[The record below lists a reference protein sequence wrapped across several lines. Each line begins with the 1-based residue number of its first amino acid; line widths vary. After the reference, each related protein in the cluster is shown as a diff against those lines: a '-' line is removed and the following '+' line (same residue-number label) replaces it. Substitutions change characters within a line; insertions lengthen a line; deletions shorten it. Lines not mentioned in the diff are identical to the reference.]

1 MQDKKETER
10 ITLNMFIRLYEE
22 FPNGKVIAGES
33 PDFLLK
39 INTRK
44 TIGIELTEL
53 KGQDFLNHTG
63 SLIDPT
69 NLFLNIKDTISCKER
84 KLYLYRKNSL
94 CQIWLLIHLNRLA
107 VPANFNIKNKFEKLD
122 SESGFDR
129 IFLLETGREKLYLIG
144 RPFS

>member
-10 ITLNMFIRLYEE
+10 ITLNMFIRLYDE
-22 FPNGKVIAGES
+22 FPNGKIIAGES

-63 SLIDPT
+63 RLIEPT
-69 NLFLNIKDTISCKER
+69 NLLLNIRNTISCKER

-94 CQIWLLIHLNRLA
+94 AQLWLLIHLHRLTI
-107 VPANFNIKNKFEKLD
+107 PANFNIQNKFGRMKTG
-122 SESGFDR
+122 SGFDR
-129 IFLLETGREKLYLIG
+129 IFLLETGQEKLYFIG
-144 RPFS
+144 